1 MGRGRWAG
9 GRGRGRED
17 RTVVLRHA
25 ASRLSS
31 TSQYVTFT
39 TSSLRTVSANDAPI
53 APPQPG
59 CRGSGPHQLHTGNVL
74 THRF

>member
-53 APPQPG
+53 APPSPDAVARDRTNCTQAT
-59 CRGSGPHQLHTGNVL
+59 C
-74 THRF
+74 